1 MQKLVAEQQ
10 IKFALTAII
19 AVANSAANNSDRDD
33 NSYGD
38 HLRSERSR
46 T

>member
-1 MQKLVAEQQ
+1 MQNLVDEQQ

-19 AVANSAANNSDRDD
+19 AVANSAANNSDRD
-33 NSYGD
+33 NNRL
-38 HLRSERSR
+38 LRSERSR

>member
-1 MQKLVAEQQ
+1 MQELVVRQQ

-33 NSYGD
+33 DNR
-38 HLRSERSR
+38 LQRSERSR